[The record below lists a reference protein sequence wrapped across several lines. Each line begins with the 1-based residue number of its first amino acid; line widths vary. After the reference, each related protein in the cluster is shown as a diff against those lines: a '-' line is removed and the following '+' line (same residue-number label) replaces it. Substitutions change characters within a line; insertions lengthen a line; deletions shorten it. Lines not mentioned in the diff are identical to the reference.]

1 MRDIYNMKSIDDLT
15 KHGIKTHSNQKL
27 YSFKLIFFN
36 IKIDYLEASV
46 IADSSGHNQKGIIG
60 RPSPI
65 IHGQIHG
72 RAGPASISVASDV
85 KDATPGKCDPKPECI
100 SNPLTLDI
108 SSNQLAFPPCIN
120 IHRQSLVEI
129 KFLTGEKIIIF
140 LNFAQM

>member
-1 MRDIYNMKSIDDLT
+1 M
-15 KHGIKTHSNQKL
+15 
-27 YSFKLIFFN
+27 IFFN
-36 IKIDYLEASV
+36 IKIDYPDAFV
-46 IADSSGHNQKGIIG
+46 VADSSGGKKGPSAIIG

-120 IHRQSLVEI
+120 IHR
-129 KFLTGEKIIIF
+129 
-140 LNFAQM
+140 

>member
-1 MRDIYNMKSIDDLT
+1 
-15 KHGIKTHSNQKL
+15 
-27 YSFKLIFFN
+27 LIFFN

-65 IHGQIHG
+65 YER
-72 RAGPASISVASDV
+72 RAGPASMSLASDV

-108 SSNQLAFPPCIN
+108 NSYQMAFPPCIN
-120 IHRQSLVEI
+120 IHR
-129 KFLTGEKIIIF
+129 
-140 LNFAQM
+140 